1 MKKRVVIFT
10 SIVLFLFLLEGIF
23 IVTLIESSSSKL
35 ERLIK
40 LHQGEILRKHLLIQ
54 IHKVKSDFLLME
66 GVFASS
72 HDVVATNV
80 SNLQTV
86 FTTCADCHHRP
97 AVQARIDRLLNEI
110 EAVRRKLQQLLTTQ
124 AMGQRSI
131 MREMAYQMLGH
142 LEIQVNDMTH
152 AVADKLSVE
161 TRDNMED
168 LARAKMILYALVAL
182 TPLAAVALVFF
193 FMLSLAKPVDT
204 LLEAARKMN
213 SGDHDYHL
221 KGLNRELGEAADSF
235 NRMSDSL
242 SEKGRLLEEMENKL
256 RQSEQEWAD
265 TFNAVTDMITLHDN
279 DFNILKANTA
289 AQEVLGLP
297 RLQDKQAKCYHSYHG
312 QQAPPDTCYSCQC
325 LKAGKPGSYDIFEP
339 HLGKLMEVRAI
350 PRFGADG
357 QVIGVLHISRDI
369 SERKLMEENLQ
380 RAHQM
385 KLVGEWATALAHEI
399 KNPLAGIKVSVEV
412 LSEELEAEED
422 RAVVQK
428 AIQEIG
434 RIKILLKS
442 LLNFAKPPKPKLSAT
457 DLNALLDKSL
467 EFSFRHLG
475 RGLTDSATI
484 GLTKNFD
491 PGLPSVRVDPMQ
503 FQQIFLNLILNAVEA
518 MPKDGRV
525 NVATRHH
532 SSEKSISVEISD
544 SGKGIERSDLDKI
557 FQPFFTTK
565 KKGTGLGLA
574 ITKRLVEQHD
584 GQITVISEPGQ
595 GTTISIALPIKE
607 GQPA

>member
-1 MKKRVVIFT
+1 MKKRIVISL
-10 SIVLFLFLLEGIF
+10 SIVLVLFLVEGVF
-23 IVTLIESSSSKL
+23 IITIIASSTSKL

-40 LHQGEILRKHLLIQ
+40 LHQAEILRKHLLIQ

-66 GVFASS
+66 GVFAST
-72 HDVVATNV
+72 HEVVATNV

-110 EAVRRKLQQLLTTQ
+110 DAVRGNLQQFLTTQ
-124 AMGQRSI
+124 AMQQRSI
-131 MREMAYQMLGH
+131 VREMAYQMLEH
-142 LEIQVNDMTH
+142 LEIQVNDMIHMAAARLSAETI
-152 AVADKLSVE
+152 DKM
-161 TRDNMED
+161 DD
-168 LARAKMILYALVAL
+168 LARTKMILYALAAL
-182 TPLAAVALVFF
+182 TPLAAVALMFF
-193 FMLSLAKPVDT
+193 FIQPIAKPVDM
-204 LLEAARKMN
+204 LLEATRKFN
-213 SGDHDYHL
+213 NGDHDYHIE
-221 KGLNRELGEAADSF
+221 GFGEAADAF
-235 NRMSDSL
+235 NQMSDSL
-242 SEKGRLLEEMENKL
+242 KEKTFLLEEMEDKL
-256 RQSEQEWAD
+256 RQSEQEWFD
-265 TFNAVTDMITLHDN
+265 TFNAITDMITLHDN

-297 RLQDKQAKCYHSYHG
+297 SLRDTQAKCYHCYHG
-312 QQAPPDTCYSCQC
+312 QQAPPESCSSCQS
-325 LKAGKPGSYDIFEP
+325 LKAGKPGSYDIYEP

-350 PRFGADG
+350 PRFDADG
-357 QVIGVLHISRDI
+357 QMIGVLHISRDI
-369 SERKLMEENLQ
+369 SERRRMEENLQ

-412 LSEELEAEED
+412 LAEELEAEED

-467 EFSFRHLG
+467 DFSLKHLG
-475 RGLTDSATI
+475 RGPAGAATI
-484 GLTKNFD
+484 GFTKNFD
-491 PGLPSVRVDPMQ
+491 PELSSVWVDPMQ

-518 MPKDGRV
+518 MPRGGQIS
-525 NVATRHH
+525 VATCHRPK
-532 SSEKSISVEISD
+532 ERSIAVEITD

-595 GTTISIALPIKE
+595 GTTISIALPVKE
-607 GQPA
+607 GQPP

>member
-1 MKKRVVIFT
+1 MKKRIVISL
-10 SIVLFLFLLEGIF
+10 SIVLVLFLVEGVF
-23 IVTLIESSSSKL
+23 IIAITESSTSKL

-66 GVFASS
+66 GVFAST
-72 HDVVATNV
+72 HEVVATNV

-97 AVQARIDRLLNEI
+97 AVQTRIDRLLNEI
-110 EAVRRKLQQLLTTQ
+110 DAVRGNLQQFLTTQ
-124 AMGQRSI
+124 AIQQRSI
-131 MREMAYQMLGH
+131 VRDMAYQMLEH
-142 LEIQVNDMTH
+142 LEIQVNDMIHMAAARLSAETS
-152 AVADKLSVE
+152 DKM
-161 TRDNMED
+161 ND
-168 LARAKMILYALVAL
+168 LARNKMILYALAAL
-182 TPLAAVALVFF
+182 TPLAAVALMFF
-193 FMLSLAKPVDT
+193 FIQPITKPVDM
-204 LLEAARKMN
+204 LLEATRKFN
-213 SGDHDYHL
+213 NGDHDYHIE
-221 KGLNRELGEAADSF
+221 GFGEAADAF
-235 NRMSDSL
+235 NRMSDTL
-242 SEKGRLLEEMENKL
+242 KEKILLLEEMEDKL
-256 RQSEQEWAD
+256 RQSEQEWFD
-265 TFNAVTDMITLHDN
+265 TFNAITDMITLHDN

-289 AQEVLGLP
+289 AREVLGLP
-297 RLQDKQAKCYHSYHG
+297 SLRDTQAKCYHCYHG
-312 QQAPPDTCYSCQC
+312 QQAPPETCSSCQS
-325 LKAGKPGSYDIFEP
+325 LKAGKSGSYDIYEP

-350 PRFGADG
+350 PRFDADG
-357 QVIGVLHISRDI
+357 QMIGVLHISRDI
-369 SERKLMEENLQ
+369 SERKRMEENLQ

-412 LSEELEAEED
+412 LADELEAEED

-467 EFSFRHLG
+467 DFSLKHLG
-475 RGLTDSATI
+475 CGSAGAATI
-484 GLTKNFD
+484 GFTKNFD
-491 PGLPSVRVDPMQ
+491 PELSSVRVDPMQ

-518 MPKDGRV
+518 MPRGGQIS
-525 NVATRHH
+525 VATCHH
-532 SSEKSISVEISD
+532 PKERSIAVEITD

-595 GTTISIALPIKE
+595 GTTISIALPVKE
-607 GQPA
+607 EQPP